1 MNGSHQGLVELAID
15 PPCHLSRQPTTLFRK
30 MKVGSLIISL
40 VDPDGFIAAVQ
51 RNGSHS

>member
-1 MNGSHQGLVELAID
+1 LLELAID
-15 PPCHLSRQPTTLFRK
+15 PPCYLPRQSTTLFRK